1 MYVEVGYKGGAKGAA
16 CSQPGVHRSL
26 VFLLLQF
33 PLKALEHSETWTMQ
47 APRDWVCSNGVK
59 CLFLSCFFASKTA
72 VSISSCSISTGC
84 CWKFLLCLIIQS
96 CLYCSHSSFKFCVAC
111 SHCPVSTFDG
121 AIKLDD
127 VLSKRVKGVVDI
139 HQQETVTT
147 TSALCMDVHCAFRHL
162 DLLQSQSLET
172 NCRVKCLCLW
182 ESCRVF
188 SDFGNFDRFSQGNV
202 TLIAN
207 RATSGTS
214 PTSSFWH
221 KEKLPFCLFL
231 KQQKRSWTQR
241 IMIPIFLNLI
251 FQ

>member
-1 MYVEVGYKGGAKGAA
+1 MVHAFSRFSGKSANMAWNA
-16 CSQPGVHRSL
+16 CFCRVFLPPKLHSQNLLTNFMSGVCCLLFFSADVNPL
-26 VFLLLQF
+26 VVFLLDAVGNFYFVWLYNHDCTVHI
-33 PLKALEHSETWTMQ
+33 PA
-47 APRDWVCSNGVK
+47 SN
-59 CLFLSCFFASKTA
+59 FASPVHT
-72 VSISSCSISTGC
+72 V
-84 CWKFLLCLIIQS
+84 
-96 CLYCSHSSFKFCVAC
+96 
-111 SHCPVSTFDG
+111 VSTFDG

-147 TSALCMDVHCAFRHL
+147 TSALCMDVHWAFRHL

-172 NCRVKCLCLW
+172 NYRVIRLCLW

-221 KEKLPFCLFL
+221 KEKLPFLPFSETTTT
-231 KQQKRSWTQR
+231 KT
-241 IMIPIFLNLI
+241 IMDPENYDTFFLNLI

>member
-1 MYVEVGYKGGAKGAA
+1 MAWIAFFVVFFCLQN
-16 CSQPGVHRSL
+16 CSLRIFWQCLGS
-26 VFLLLQF
+26 
-33 PLKALEHSETWTMQ
+33 A
-47 APRDWVCSNGVK
+47 VC
-59 CLFLSCFFASKTA
+59 CFFPPM
-72 VSISSCSISTGC
+72 SISSCSISTGC

-96 CLYCSHSSFKFCVAC
+96 WLYCSHYSFKFCIAC

-121 AIKLDD
+121 AIKRDD

-147 TSALCMDVHCAFRHL
+147 TSALCMDVHWAFRHL

-221 KEKLPFCLFL
+221 KEKLPFLPFSET
-231 KQQKRSWTQR
+231 KTTKT
-241 IMIPIFLNLI
+241 IMDPENYDTYFLNLI

>member
-1 MYVEVGYKGGAKGAA
+1 MQPFFCVTEKPIQYSVKKQVLLIGTCIFALFWQI
-16 CSQPGVHRSL
+16 SQY
-26 VFLLLQF
+26 
-33 PLKALEHSETWTMQ
+33 
-47 APRDWVCSNGVK
+47 GVK

-72 VSISSCSISTGC
+72 LSESFDKFHVWGLLSAVFFRRCQSSCSISTGC

-96 CLYCSHSSFKFCVAC
+96 WLYCSHSSFKFCIAC

-147 TSALCMDVHCAFRHL
+147 TSALCMDVHWAFRHL
-162 DLLQSQSLET
+162 DLLQSQSLEA
-172 NCRVKCLCLW
+172 NYRVICLCLW

-221 KEKLPFCLFL
+221 KEKKFHFGLFL
-231 KQQKRSWTQR
+231 KQQQQKRSWTPR
-241 IMIPIFLNLI
+241 IMIPF
-251 FQ
+251 F

>member
-1 MYVEVGYKGGAKGAA
+1 MNHASTERL
-16 CSQPGVHRSL
+16 GVDIVQQWREL
-26 VFLLLQF
+26 
-33 PLKALEHSETWTMQ
+33 P
-47 APRDWVCSNGVK
+47 
-59 CLFLSCFFASKTA
+59 FLSCFFCLQNCSLRIFWQISCLGSA
-72 VSISSCSISTGC
+72 VCCFFPPMSISSCSISTGC

-96 CLYCSHSSFKFCVAC
+96 WLYCSHSSFKFCIAC

-121 AIKLDD
+121 AIKRDD

-147 TSALCMDVHCAFRHL
+147 TSALCMDVHWAFRHL
-162 DLLQSQSLET
+162 DLLQSKSLET

-221 KEKLPFCLFL
+221 KEKLPFLPFSET
-231 KQQKRSWTQR
+231 KTTKT
-241 IMIPIFLNLI
+241 IMDPENYDTYFLNLI